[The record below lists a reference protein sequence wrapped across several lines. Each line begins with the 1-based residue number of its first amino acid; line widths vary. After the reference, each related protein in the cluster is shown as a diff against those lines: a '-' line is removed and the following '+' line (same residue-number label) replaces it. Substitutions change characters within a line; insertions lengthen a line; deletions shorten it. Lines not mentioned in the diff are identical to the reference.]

1 MGPRSGSIIDRLL
14 GRAPKPASPGQGPE
28 QPGGH
33 LERAL
38 GSSAEANPEPNP
50 VPRSAVSETSTF
62 APRATTEQV
71 EEGRLF
77 APKFDADG
85 LITCVVTDAWSAQ
98 VLMVAHMNPDALA
111 KTITTGEAWFY
122 SRSRQQLWKKGE
134 SSGHTQRVVEMR
146 VDCDQDAL
154 WMRVEQ
160 IGAGACHTGR
170 VGCFYRSV
178 PLKQTDF
185 RRLILDF
192 RDADKVFDP
201 TQVYGETGE
210 ATEK

>member
-1 MGPRSGSIIDRLL
+1 M
-14 GRAPKPASPGQGPE
+14 
-28 QPGGH
+28 
-33 LERAL
+33 
-38 GSSAEANPEPNP
+38 
-50 VPRSAVSETSTF
+50 SETSTF

-98 VLMVAHMNPDALA
+98 VLMVAHMNPEALA
-111 KTITTGEAWFY
+111 KTIASGEAWFY
-122 SRSRQQLWKKGE
+122 SRSRQKLWKKGE

-170 VGCFYRSV
+170 AGCFYRAV

-185 RRLILDF
+185 RRLILDL

-201 TQVYGETGE
+201 AQVYGQNGDTPET
-210 ATEK
+210 

>member
-1 MGPRSGSIIDRLL
+1 MSD
-14 GRAPKPASPGQGPE
+14 
-28 QPGGH
+28 
-33 LERAL
+33 
-38 GSSAEANPEPNP
+38 
-50 VPRSAVSETSTF
+50 TSTF

-85 LITCVVTDAWSAQ
+85 LIACVVTDAWSAE
-98 VLMVAHMNPDALA
+98 VLMVAHMNADALA
-111 KTITTGEAWFY
+111 RTISSGEAWFF

-146 VDCDQDAL
+146 VDCDQDTL

-170 VGCFYRSV
+170 VGCFYRAV

-185 RRLILDF
+185 RRLILEF

-201 TQVYGETGE
+201 EQVYGEKH
-210 ATEK
+210 ATADK

>member
-1 MGPRSGSIIDRLL
+1 MGPRPGSILDRIL
-14 GRAPKPASPGQGPE
+14 GRAPKPGRPEQGPE
-28 QPGGH
+28 KPGGH
-33 LERAL
+33 FEPAL
-38 GSSAEANPEPNP
+38 GSSSEAKTEPNS
-50 VPRSAVSETSTF
+50 VPRGAVSETSTF

-201 TQVYGETGE
+201 TQVYGKTGE